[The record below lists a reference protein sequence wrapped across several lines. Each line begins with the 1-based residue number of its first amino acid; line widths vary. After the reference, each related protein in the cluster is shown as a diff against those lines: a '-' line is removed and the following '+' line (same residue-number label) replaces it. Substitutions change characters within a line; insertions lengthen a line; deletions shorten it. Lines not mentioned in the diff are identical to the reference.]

1 MPAYKL
7 TYFNGR
13 GTAEIVRLVFAAAGI
28 EYEDVRIEKPEEQW
42 PELKPKTPMGQVPIL
57 EVDGTMLCQS
67 NSIARYV
74 AKVAGLA
81 GKTPLD
87 QARVDMIMDGMD
99 DVGKKGNATH
109 WEKDEEKKVTTSLAW
124 YPVLRDWGYWVVQAG
139 CAFGGSNSFPRQVQ
153 QAVPAEKKKEYEE
166 TFLPQFYTCLN
177 KLVGDSGYF
186 VGNELTLADIT
197 FFNTTTLVGNY
208 FKLPN
213 MDDFSGLKKVMDH
226 VTSNPGIAKWLKERP
241 ETPDTECLRAP
252 KSVGF
257 RTEAYSPR
265 TDPLRLPTFLHVD
278 STQKHVR
285 RVVTK
290 ALDGAVLVY

>member
-28 EYEDVRIEKPEEQW
+28 AYEDVRLEQDKW

-81 GKTPLD
+81 GKTPME
-87 QARVDMIMDGMD
+87 QARVDMIMDVMD
-99 DVGKKGNATH
+99 DMGKKGNAVF
-109 WEKDEEKKVTTSLAW
+109 WEKDEETK
-124 YPVLRDWGYWVVQAG
+124 
-139 CAFGGSNSFPRQVQ
+139 
-153 QAVPAEKKKEYEE
+153 AEKKKEYEE
-166 TFLPQFYTCLN
+166 TFLPQFFTCVN

-197 FFNTTTLVGNY
+197 YFNTTNLVGNY

-213 MDDFSGLKKVMDH
+213 VDEFSGLKK
-226 VTSNPGIAKWLKERP
+226 
-241 ETPDTECLRAP
+241 
-252 KSVGF
+252 
-257 RTEAYSPR
+257 
-265 TDPLRLPTFLHVD
+265 
-278 STQKHVR
+278 
-285 RVVTK
+285 
-290 ALDGAVLVY
+290 

>member
-42 PELKPKTPMGQVPIL
+42 PEFKPKTPMGQVPIL

-87 QARVDMIMDGMD
+87 QARVDMIMDGME

-109 WEKDEEKKVTTSLAW
+109 WEKDEEKK
-124 YPVLRDWGYWVVQAG
+124 
-139 CAFGGSNSFPRQVQ
+139 
-153 QAVPAEKKKEYEE
+153 AEKKKEYEE

-177 KLVGDSGYF
+177 KLVGDSGHF

-197 FFNTTTLVGNY
+197 FFNTTDLVGRY
-208 FKLPN
+208 FKLPS
-213 MDDFSGLKKVMDH
+213 MDQFSGLKKVMDH

-241 ETPDTECLRAP
+241 ETP
-252 KSVGF
+252 F
-257 RTEAYSPR
+257 
-265 TDPLRLPTFLHVD
+265 
-278 STQKHVR
+278 
-285 RVVTK
+285 
-290 ALDGAVLVY
+290 